1 MIKKAVLPVAGI
13 GTRFLPAS
21 KATPKEM
28 LPIIDKPLV
37 QYAVE
42 EAIEIGIEEIVFIT
56 NDEKHS
62 IKKHFENNQK
72 LEQKLLRKNKEEF
85 VEKLNP
91 KIFKDIKFHYVIQEE
106 QNGLGDAVLKAE
118 SLINGEAFALLLPDD
133 LFFSKKSCLSQ
144 LSSIFLN
151 TNASTIAVN
160 KIDKNNIHKYG
171 VIKPGKEKNDAILI
185 DDIIEKPLV
194 EDAPS
199 DIAVCGRYIFTTTIF
214 DHLKKIELDKSG
226 EIQLTDA
233 IKSLLSEEQVYA
245 KIYEGEKF
253 DCGSKMGFVHATIA
267 LALRDESISQDIN
280 KIIKEIIWI
289 YF

>member
-133 LFFSKKSCLSQ
+133 LFFSNKSCLSQ

>member
-199 DIAVCGRYIFTTTIF
+199 DIAVCGRYIFTSTIF

-253 DCGSKMGFVHATIA
+253 DCGSKKGFVHATIA

>member
-133 LFFSKKSCLSQ
+133 LFFSNKSCLSQ

-199 DIAVCGRYIFTTTIF
+199 DIAVCGRYIFTSTIF

>member
-199 DIAVCGRYIFTTTIF
+199 DIAVCGRYIFTSTIF

-280 KIIKEIIWI
+280 KIIKEII
-289 YF
+289 

>member
-42 EAIEIGIEEIVFIT
+42 EAIEIGIKEIVFIT

-171 VIKPGKEKNDAILI
+171 VIKPGKEKDDAILI

-199 DIAVCGRYIFTTTIF
+199 DIAVCGRYIFTSTIF

-233 IKSLLSEEQVYA
+233 IRSLLSEEQVYA

-280 KIIKEIIWI
+280 KIIKEII
-289 YF
+289 

>member
-185 DDIIEKPLV
+185 DDIIEKPLL

-199 DIAVCGRYIFTTTIF
+199 DIAVCGRYIFTSTIF

-280 KIIKEIIWI
+280 KIIKEII
-289 YF
+289 